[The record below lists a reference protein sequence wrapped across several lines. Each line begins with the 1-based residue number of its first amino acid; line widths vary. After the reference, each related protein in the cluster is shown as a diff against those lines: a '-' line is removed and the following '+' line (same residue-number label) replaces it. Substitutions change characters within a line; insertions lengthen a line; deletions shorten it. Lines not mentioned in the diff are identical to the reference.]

1 MVVRYNIK
9 KSVRLCVL
17 TNVMLYVLINIMLY
31 VLTNAILCVLTNAM
45 LYVLTNAMLC
55 CQVMQQVKR
64 RIGMRMEASGFGIY
78 EACGEK
84 TGTFE

>member
-17 TNVMLYVLINIMLY
+17 TNVMLYVF
-31 VLTNAILCVLTNAM
+31 TNAI